1 MIQQMDSVQVAQFL
15 LISALSC
22 FFFFLDLWLSI
33 NKGFTGIF
41 FLLPIISF
49 LSMELDFTLLAR
61 WMGFE
66 MAYVFQLMCA
76 VISAAFFLANK
87 GSYWL
92 FIPYTLIPV
101 FDVIKS
107 LFQPENPKYETFMY
121 VQHLLPSFFIIAF
134 MQPFDQ
140 AYLLFVQAETEVVNT
155 CGIFLIFGLTVVSI
169 EKIINHFRVLKRKEK
184 YFVRAEK
191 CSKEE
196 ECSICLDKLLNE
208 KYKNAS
214 TERRSICQKSC
225 LMMTMWNGLGPFIT
239 GKQPKSVT
247 EPRVLKTPC
256 AHVFHEACLE
266 KWLESKADCP
276 YCRKELTEFL

>member
-1 MIQQMDSVQVAQFL
+1 MIKQMDSVQVAQFL

-66 MAYVFQLMCA
+66 MAYIFQFMCA
-76 VISAAFFLANK
+76 VVSISFFLANK

-92 FIPYTLIPV
+92 FIPYTLIPL
-101 FDVIKS
+101 FDVVKT
-107 LFQPENPKYETFMY
+107 LFQPANPKYETFMY
-121 VQHLLPSFFIIAF
+121 IEHLLPSFFIIAF
-134 MQPFDQ
+134 MQPFDK
-140 AYLLFVQAETEVVNT
+140 AYLMFAQSETQVVNT
-155 CGIFLIFGLTVVSI
+155 CGIFLMLGLSVVSL

-191 CSKEE
+191 YSKEE
-196 ECSICLDKLLNE
+196 ECSICLDKLASE
-208 KYKNAS
+208 KYKNLS
-214 TERRSICQKSC
+214 LERRHHCQKSSLQVVC
-225 LMMTMWNGLGPFIT
+225 NAIMPIIT
-239 GKQPKSVT
+239 GKQVKCK
-247 EPRVLKTPC
+247 EPRVFMTPC
-256 AHVFHEACLE
+256 SHVFHENCLE
-266 KWLESKADCP
+266 KWLENKADCP